1 MCGRYSA
8 VGLKQMN
15 GSFPVEQTTKG
26 TPISNGEDQLSH
38 LHPKELRRWILEL
51 DVIGYAISLSQI
63 RRTPNFVDDDG
74 EEQVA

>member
-1 MCGRYSA
+1 
-8 VGLKQMN
+8 MN

-63 RRTPNFVDDDG
+63 RWTPKFVDSGGG
-74 EEQVA
+74 EEERCA